1 MIKSIILIIG
11 ILVLFIT
18 IDHCHAWNDTDSTEN
33 ATLIIPP
40 KPFVYYGRYHQRR
53 VRREYSYNDNNI
65 TSDHETMATI
75 LSILPLDR
83 IGAIIG
89 QIIAT
94 GVKEMLNPNIGK
106 KIVNVLEN
114 QAPSLVTSLFTNL
127 YSTLRAP
134 VRPVTSNTTI
144 IINRNASKQLRN
156 SSTSSL
162 INTMRR
168 MGTK

>member
-1 MIKSIILIIG
+1 
-11 ILVLFIT
+11 
-18 IDHCHAWNDTDSTEN
+18 
-33 ATLIIPP
+33 
-40 KPFVYYGRYHQRR
+40 
-53 VRREYSYNDNNI
+53 
-65 TSDHETMATI
+65 
-75 LSILPLDR
+75 
-83 IGAIIG
+83 
-89 QIIAT
+89 
-94 GVKEMLNPNIGK
+94 PNIGK

-168 MGTK
+168 VGTK